1 MEYNKQIIING
12 EGYQLD
18 LNEEEVELLKEFV
31 QLVQEIKSEPILDKK
46 FSMSLNISG
55 SVNEPMR
62 FDIKLPDGMRLSAL
76 LHKMRPLIL
85 KEERTYLH
93 KIIKVFAKKIDNPL
107 LRDYFKT
114 HSKKFRIDPSYQA
127 YHIRIDEKDIINEE
141 TFFLWLNAY
150 EYHRD
155 IDKIK
160 KMEPIVDAFGKDFLT
175 AIMINIL
182 IDKFHAIQDMANFV
196 NEIIIQEKT
205 QLELKRGE

>member
-55 SVNEPMR
+55 SVNESMR

-141 TFFLWLNAY
+141 TFFLLLNAY